1 MNIFFFNSVYLAQE
15 HQRAGWGLPTFFEE
29 QTGDP
34 SKSWWSIWSVKP
46 VCTCEFGRTRVWSGC
61 IASQTCCPQV
71 GYFRRQIFLGEL
83 RCSWYCETLGFPFF
97 GPTFYHAFSL
107 LVCLLSHFITI
118 IWSWMNP
125 LRLDCQLE
133 KFPQIFAILFMLE
146 VSKYLVSSLPWIF
159 AILWT
164 PSSLW
169 WSWFCC
175 SSRWFSVSAL
185 RFLLRILWCSQI
197 SVIIQRIL

>member
-1 MNIFFFNSVYLAQE
+1 MHVWVWSDESLKWLYCFTDL
-15 HQRAGWGLPTFFEE
+15 LPSSRLLQKTDF
-29 QTGDP
+29 
-34 SKSWWSIWSVKP
+34 S
-46 VCTCEFGRTRVWSGC
+46 GRTLLFMILWD
-61 IASQTCCPQV
+61 
-71 GYFRRQIFLGEL
+71 FRF
-83 RCSWYCETLGFPFF
+83 SFF

-146 VSKYLVSSLPWIF
+146 VSKYLVSSFPWILCNFVPWVIFKDLVFSFPWIF

-175 SSRWFSVSAL
+175 CSRWFSASAL
-185 RFLLRILWCSQI
+185 GFLLRILWCSQI
-197 SVIIQRIL
+197 SVIVQKII